1 MPETSMPDLA
11 EEVVVEDNKDETDA
25 AIVYDSWDM
34 LNSMWKALVS
44 DKYLD
49 GEVMWSCIKFC
60 YLFPKTHE
68 FNKDDI
74 IQLWIA
80 EGFIPVTHIRLE
92 TTAGLY
98 FEALQELSIFQ
109 FSFLASTGEPRY
121 KLNPSIVDLFEER
134 HSALDEYYRVDDG
147 GNSCISENTLHSSFR
162 DPVTLKDLFEAK
174 NLCSLMILHQHGS
187 HIEQV
192 PRDLFLNLRSLRV
205 LDFSDTKITELPSTI
220 RYLKD
225 LRLLNLSGT
234 PIQALPNLLG
244 SLSQMQTLK
253 LRDCFKLV
261 SLPKCIRKLINLRH
275 LEANVASLLVSMPPG
290 LGDLNELQTLPA
302 FVVGKENG
310 CHITELKHMVNVHG
324 TLHILRLE
332 NVFSLEEAKEAAL
345 DQLKYIQKLELQ
357 WTELHNGHEILENLR
372 PHMKL
377 EELQIVGYGGAK
389 FPTWIGDPIF
399 SKLTTITIHDCRK
412 CELLPPL
419 GKLPLLK
426 ALSIS
431 KMHEVKVINHQFCG
445 RDMDNESLDLERL
458 DRGTVYE
465 NLSSDKAFTRLVNL
479 TLNEIPKLEKWTG
492 VVVGDFPQLQKLNIF
507 GCSNL
512 ITLHQLSLLSSL
524 KKLEIRLCPS
534 LESFPKKGL
543 PNSLQHLVIID
554 CPLLK
559 EFCQKEQEEQW
570 RKLVHIPDVWVDYLQ
585 ISALRHSEFLQKV
598 SAQRLGNEL
607 AKPSETE
614 SAQLSEIES
623 AQALEIEPAQPS
635 ETESTKLSEVV
646 LLQRLETETTQ
657 PSKTKP
663 NQQSEIESA
672 KSSHNMS
679 QLAAKERV
687 RLYNSLLP
695 FL

>member
-1 MPETSMPDLA
+1 MESNMPEISMLDLA
-11 EEVVVEDNKDETDA
+11 EQVLVEDNKDDTDME
-25 AIVYDSWDM
+25 IVYDSWDM

-44 DKYLD
+44 DKSLD

-98 FEALQELSIFQ
+98 IEALQELSIFQ

-147 GNSCISENTLHSSFR
+147 GNFCISENTLHSSFR
-162 DPVTLKDLFEAK
+162 DSIDPVTLKDLFQAK
-174 NLCSLMILHQHGS
+174 SLCSLMILHQQGF

-192 PRDLFLNLRSLRV
+192 PRDLFLSLRSLRPFPNANSETQK
-205 LDFSDTKITELPSTI
+205 LC
-220 RYLKD
+220 
-225 LRLLNLSGT
+225 
-234 PIQALPNLLG
+234 QACKFT
-244 SLSQMQTLK
+244 QMHKETYK
-253 LRDCFKLV
+253 LTTSRSRCSISNGF
-261 SLPKCIRKLINLRH
+261 N
-275 LEANVASLLVSMPPG
+275 ATG
-290 LGDLNELQTLPA
+290 LGDLTELQTLPA

-310 CHITELKHMVNVHG
+310 CHITELQHMVNVHG
-324 TLHILRLE
+324 TLHIFRLE
-332 NVFSLEEAKEAAL
+332 NVFSFEDAKEAAL

-357 WTELHNGHEILENLR
+357 WTELHDGHEILENLR
-372 PHMKL
+372 PHIEL
-377 EELQIVGYGGAK
+377 EELQIVGYGDAN

-412 CELLPPL
+412 CELLSPL

-426 ALSIS
+426 ALSVS

-465 NLSSDKAFTRLVNL
+465 NLSSYKAFT
-479 TLNEIPKLEKWTG
+479 
-492 VVVGDFPQLQKLNIF
+492 
-507 GCSNL
+507 
-512 ITLHQLSLLSSL
+512 SSL

-534 LESFPKKGL
+534 LESFPMKGL

-570 RKLVHIPDVWVDYLQ
+570 RKLVHIPNVWVDYLQ

-623 AQALEIEPAQPS
+623 AQALEIEPGQPS

-646 LLQRLETETTQ
+646 LLQRLEIETTQ
-657 PSKTKP
+657 P
-663 NQQSEIESA
+663 
-672 KSSHNMS
+672 
-679 QLAAKERV
+679 
-687 RLYNSLLP
+687 
-695 FL
+695 